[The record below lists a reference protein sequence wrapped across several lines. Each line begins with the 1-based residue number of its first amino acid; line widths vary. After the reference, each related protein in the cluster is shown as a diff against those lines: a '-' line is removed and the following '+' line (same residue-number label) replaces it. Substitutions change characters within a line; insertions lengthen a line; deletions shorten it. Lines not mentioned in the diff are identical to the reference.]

1 MMKLLGKERSDD
13 HPSGAVAHRHGA
25 PHIPMVCNLHAP
37 PRASPRRSGGACGV
51 GDKRDALF
59 PAVEK
64 KDDLR

>member
-1 MMKLLGKERSDD
+1 MTTLPVQLPTDTEPRTYQWF
-13 HPSGAVAHRHGA
+13 A
-25 PHIPMVCNLHAP
+25 ICTP